1 MSRPLD
7 KPIVVGGGKLT
18 VGDTAEKDSQGKPH
32 LNEVPMSKMGVGG
45 GSDSAA
51 EEEDNVFE
59 ATFTR
64 LYGKM
69 SWNEKARLFWLA
81 ATLFFI
87 IGGYWLLRSIKDPVI
102 AAINGV
108 EAIPKAKMLSVV
120 VVTVGVG
127 VYNELYDR
135 FEPHQL
141 FYLIGGFYTLLFG
154 AIGLALMHP
163 VYGVANTT
171 ASPDRWLGWVSY
183 CAIES
188 FGSIGVT
195 NFWAFANSVYDL
207 ERAKKSYGLLI
218 ACAQVGRGE
227 EGGRDASVCPP
238 RRPSPS
244 PRKRGALFFFFFF

>member
-1 MSRPLD
+1 VARRGVEGGVKQLRVRGEMSRPME
-7 KPIVVGGGKLT
+7 KPFVVGSGKLT
-18 VGDTAEKDSQGKPH
+18 VGDTAEKDSKGKPF
-32 LNEVPMSKMGVGG
+32 LEEVPMSKMGVGADG
-45 GSDSAA
+45 GDSSA
-51 EEEDNVFE
+51 EEENVFE

-108 EAIPKAKMLSVV
+108 EAIPKAKMASVV

-127 VYNELYDR
+127 IYNELYDR

-141 FYLIGGFYTLLFG
+141 FYIIGGFYATLFG
-154 AIGLALMHP
+154 TIGLALMHP
-163 VYGVANTT
+163 VYGVYNTN
-171 ASPDRWLGWVSY
+171 ASPDRWLGWISY

-218 ACAQVGRGE
+218 ACAQV
-227 EGGRDASVCPP
+227 
-238 RRPSPS
+238 
-244 PRKRGALFFFFFF
+244 